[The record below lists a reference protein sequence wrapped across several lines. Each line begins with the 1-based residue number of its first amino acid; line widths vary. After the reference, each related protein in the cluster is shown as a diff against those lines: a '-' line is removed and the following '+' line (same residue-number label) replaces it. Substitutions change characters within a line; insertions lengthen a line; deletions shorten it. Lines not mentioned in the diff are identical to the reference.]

1 MLSCL
6 PPTINIC
13 VAQTLASGG
22 DMATAIFNAIF
33 GNVMGVFLT
42 PILSIWLL
50 GGGKGVSL
58 LNTLNSLG
66 GVVILP
72 LILGKLM
79 MMVMIMMILMRMKHD
94 DGDTDEDDENEMD
107 DDCDSNIYHL
117 RYTSH
122 VSSIIP
128 SMPTLPLS
136 SSSPPSSIIITISS
150 SLLPYHHHIG
160 QLARQTPVGAFF
172 RRTSKSARTLSS
184 CLL

>member
-1 MLSCL
+1 
-6 PPTINIC
+6 
-13 VAQTLASGG
+13 
-22 DMATAIFNAIF
+22 MATAIFNAIF

-58 LNTLNSLG
+58 LSTLNSLG

-79 MMVMIMMILMRMKHD
+79 IMMMM
-94 DGDTDEDDENEMD
+94 GDTDDEEDDENEKD
-107 DDCDSNIYHL
+107 DDCDCNIYHL

-122 VSSIIP
+122 VSSVIP
-128 SMPTLPLS
+128 SFDHITTII
-136 SSSPPSSIIITISS
+136 IIITTIIN
-150 SLLPYHHHIG
+150 HHHHHHHHHHYHIG

>member
-1 MLSCL
+1 
-6 PPTINIC
+6 
-13 VAQTLASGG
+13 
-22 DMATAIFNAIF
+22 MATAIFNAIF

-79 MMVMIMMILMRMKHD
+79 MMVMIMVILMMMKHD
-94 DGDTDEDDENEMD
+94 DGDTDEDDENEKD

-122 VSSIIP
+122 AHTSLLNNSLHAHITTIIII
-128 SMPTLPLS
+128 TTIINHHHHII
-136 SSSPPSSIIITISS
+136 IIITISS
-150 SLLPYHHHIG
+150 SYRSACKTDSRWCVLPPYV
-160 QLARQTPVGAFF
+160 QE
-172 RRTSKSARTLSS
+172 
-184 CLL
+184 C

>member
-1 MLSCL
+1 
-6 PPTINIC
+6 
-13 VAQTLASGG
+13 
-22 DMATAIFNAIF
+22 MATAIFNAIF

-117 RYTSH
+117 RYASH

-128 SMPTLPLS
+128 SMPTS
-136 SSSPPSSIIITISS
+136 AIINHIINHHNHHHHH
-150 SLLPYHHHIG
+150 YHHHHHIG

>member
-1 MLSCL
+1 MNSLYLLSSITHSLFTRDGLLVLSCL

-58 LNTLNSLG
+58 LSTLNSLG

-79 MMVMIMMILMRMKHD
+79 TVI
-94 DGDTDEDDENEMD
+94 
-107 DDCDSNIYHL
+107 
-117 RYTSH
+117 
-122 VSSIIP
+122 
-128 SMPTLPLS
+128 
-136 SSSPPSSIIITISS
+136 
-150 SLLPYHHHIG
+150 
-160 QLARQTPVGAFF
+160 
-172 RRTSKSARTLSS
+172 
-184 CLL
+184 

>member
-1 MLSCL
+1 
-6 PPTINIC
+6 
-13 VAQTLASGG
+13 
-22 DMATAIFNAIF
+22 MATAIFNAIF

-79 MMVMIMMILMRMKHD
+79 MMVMIMVILMKDDD
-94 DGDTDEDDENEMD
+94 DGDTDEDDENEKD
-107 DDCDSNIYHL
+107 DDCDCNIYHL

-128 SMPTLPLS
+128 SMPTSPLS
-136 SSSPPSSIIITISS
+136 SS
-150 SLLPYHHHIG
+150 
-160 QLARQTPVGAFF
+160 
-172 RRTSKSARTLSS
+172 
-184 CLL
+184 